1 MSCCICQIVKWAAT
15 ARFNIAPVVDRS
27 LRIGNSASDPIA
39 PSVNRSSHRLIIRA
53 VLERINKTRI
63 NPADRINNHCIS
75 QIQINKGPIKL
86 IDRIRPIK
94 QINRAINPMP
104 SAVHL
109 VKIRLIDLVNRARS
123 VPPRAA
129 PPPATS
135 PIGAPR

>member
-1 MSCCICQIVKWAAT
+1 MSCCICQIVKWAVIVP
-15 ARFNIAPVVDRS
+15 FNIALVVDKL

-39 PSVNRSSHRLIIRA
+39 PSVNRSSHRLIIPV
-53 VLERINKTRI
+53 VLVRINKTRI

-86 IDRIRPIK
+86 IDQIRPIK
-94 QINRAINPMP
+94 QINRVINQMP
-104 SAVHL
+104 SAVQL
-109 VKIRLIDLVNRARS
+109 VKIRRIDLVNRARS
-123 VPPRAA
+123 VPPQAA